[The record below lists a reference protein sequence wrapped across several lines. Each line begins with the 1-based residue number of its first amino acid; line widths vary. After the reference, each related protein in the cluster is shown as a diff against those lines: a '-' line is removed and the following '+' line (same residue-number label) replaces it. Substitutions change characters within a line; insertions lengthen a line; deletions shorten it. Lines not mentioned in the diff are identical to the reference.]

1 MSLQQI
7 VPGFDEA
14 EFEEITVS
22 TTAIGITAAIMQD
35 ASGRVP
41 ADTVALVTVEAG
53 ANDVRFRFD
62 GTAPTA
68 TVGHILDAGINGGA
82 PLVIP
87 GGQLVS
93 NFKMI
98 RDTAA
103 AGDATV
109 QVTVLRR
116 SAA

>member
-7 VPGFDEA
+7 VPGFNEA
-14 EFEEITVS
+14 EYEEITVS
-22 TTAIGITAAIMQD
+22 TTAVGITAAIMQD

-41 ADTVALVTVEAG
+41 DDCVALLTLEAG
-53 ANDVRFRFD
+53 ANDLRFRCD
-62 GTAPTA
+62 GTAATA
-68 TVGHILDAGINGGA
+68 TVGHFIDAGINNG
-82 PLVIP
+82 PIVIP

-93 NFKMI
+93 NLSMV
-98 RDTAA
+98 RDTGA

-109 QVTVLRR
+109 QVTVMRR